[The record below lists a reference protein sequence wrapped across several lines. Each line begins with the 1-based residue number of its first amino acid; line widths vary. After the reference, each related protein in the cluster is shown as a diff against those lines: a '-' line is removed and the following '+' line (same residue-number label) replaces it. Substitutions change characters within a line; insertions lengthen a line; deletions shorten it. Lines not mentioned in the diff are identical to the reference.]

1 MIIGNG
7 AEAAVTGVIGEEP
20 RGDLEKKKIIK
31 WVFKLLYAGFET
43 CFGGDRWDPR
53 HQRCWDPIAKRISN
67 PDVAPF

>member
-1 MIIGNG
+1 MRNHRMIIGNG

-43 CFGGDRWDPR
+43 CFGPR
-53 HQRCWDPIAKRISN
+53 AHHSGIYYPYHG
-67 PDVAPF
+67 PFL